1 MILFF
6 KCPGKRN
13 FGDTGSCQLSVPHS
27 DKYCGC
33 SSQDVTQVYFQDFG
47 LSQKSISRTVMSEQF
62 FSQPVTH
69 CSQAEDLTGANQC

>member
-6 KCPGKRN
+6 LSVLEKRN

-33 SSQDVTQVYFQDFG
+33 SSQDVTQVYFQDLG

-62 FSQPVTH
+62 FFTACDTLFP
-69 CSQAEDLTGANQC
+69 G